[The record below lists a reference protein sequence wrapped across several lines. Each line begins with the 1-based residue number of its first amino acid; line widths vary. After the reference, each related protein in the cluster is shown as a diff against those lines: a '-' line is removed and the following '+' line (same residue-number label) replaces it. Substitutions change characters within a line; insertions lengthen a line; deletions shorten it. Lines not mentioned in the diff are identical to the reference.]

1 MTETKEEKS
10 DISGKFLD
18 LYEIRK
24 ELVNIE
30 YSLSLIRKNCTTL
43 EINLKKSEVVQKALE
58 KLDDKTKIYESC
70 GRIFALSSKDEV
82 LNNLKNNKK
91 EMIKELDAQNEK
103 KKNLE
108 NNLKEKSKEY
118 DEEQQVG
125 NPVGAEE
132 IERLGAEC
140 QRKHCS
146 QYGENKHY
154 AAAENPCLVAFATM
168 HEIVDCHGDHG
179 EHAGGNHGKYAG
191 KKCQQEC
198 HKERWLG

>member
-30 YSLSLIRKNCTTL
+30 YSLSLVKKNCTTL

-58 KLDDKTKIYESC
+58 QLDDKTRIYESC
-70 GRIFALSSKDEV
+70 GRIFAWSSKDEV

-103 KKNLE
+103 KKALE
-108 NNLKEKSKEY
+108 GSLTEKSKEY
-118 DEEQQVG
+118 NEVSKQKVG
-125 NPVGAEE
+125 
-132 IERLGAEC
+132 
-140 QRKHCS
+140 K
-146 QYGENKHY
+146 
-154 AAAENPCLVAFATM
+154 
-168 HEIVDCHGDHG
+168 
-179 EHAGGNHGKYAG
+179 
-191 KKCQQEC
+191 
-198 HKERWLG
+198 

>member
-1 MTETKEEKS
+1 MTESKEEKS

-30 YSLSLIRKNCTTL
+30 YTLSLVKKNCNTL

-58 KLDDKTKIYESC
+58 KLEDKTRIYESC

-103 KKNLE
+103 KKTLE
-108 NNLKEKSKEY
+108 SNFTAKSKEY
-118 DEEQQVG
+118 DEVSKQKVG
-125 NPVGAEE
+125 
-132 IERLGAEC
+132 
-140 QRKHCS
+140 K
-146 QYGENKHY
+146 
-154 AAAENPCLVAFATM
+154 
-168 HEIVDCHGDHG
+168 
-179 EHAGGNHGKYAG
+179 
-191 KKCQQEC
+191 
-198 HKERWLG
+198 